1 MSLETKVMDEM
12 KQAMRAKD
20 EAALR
25 TLRAIKAA
33 ILIEKTSAGGSDTMT
48 EADETKMLQKMAK
61 QRRDSLEIF
70 QQQNREDLAK
80 KEREELDIIERFL
93 PKQISTEELQAEL
106 KTIIAQVGASS
117 PADMGKVMGVASKQ
131 LAGKA
136 DGKAISENVKQL
148 LAQGA

>member
-1 MSLETKVMDEM
+1 MALEQKVMEQM
-12 KQAMRAKD
+12 KDAMRAKD
-20 EAALR
+20 EATLR

-33 ILIEKTSAGGSDTMT
+33 ILIEKTSGKGTEMT
-48 EADETKMLQKMAK
+48 ETDETKLLQKMAK

-70 QQQNREDLAK
+70 EQQNREDLAA
-80 KEREELDIIERFL
+80 KEREELQIIEKFL
-93 PKQISTEELQAEL
+93 PKQMSTEELQAEV
-106 KTIIAQVGASS
+106 KAIIAQVGATS

-136 DGKAISENVKQL
+136 DGKAISETVKQL